1 MLSSRRLRW
10 LLYACVLYTAFCLI
24 GGVYLADETLH
35 PGRRPLTDV
44 EVNVFRQTLRALN
57 SEFDDVSITAPD
69 GATLRGWILRPD
81 HPNGD
86 AAILLHG
93 LADNRLGMEGY
104 AKILLA
110 RGFVVLLPDARA
122 HGTSGGALATYGL
135 LERED
140 VHQWLNLLVSQV
152 RPKCIYGVGE
162 SMGAAELL
170 QSLDGLTPFC
180 AVIAESSFASFRE
193 IAYDRMGQPFHTGP
207 WLGHTI
213 LRPLVEIA
221 FLRARLKYHLDMQQ
235 VSPQDFVA
243 RTHVPVLLIH
253 GEIDSNIPDRHSR
266 LIHDKNPNSVLWEV
280 AGADHCGAISTAPQE
295 FEKRLVTWF
304 ARDPQTAA
312 ATPDNTSSR

>member
-10 LLYACVLYTAFCLI
+10 LLYVCVLYIAFCLI
-24 GGVYLADETLH
+24 GGIYLADATLH
-35 PGRRPLTDV
+35 PTRRPLTDV
-44 EVNVFRQTLRALN
+44 EVNAFRQSIHALN
-57 SEFDDVSITAPD
+57 SDLDDVSITTPD
-69 GATLRGWILRPD
+69 GSVLRGWIVRPA

-104 AKILLA
+104 ANILLA

-135 LERED
+135 LERD
-140 VHQWLNLLVSQV
+140 DIHQWADMLESQV
-152 RPKCIYGVGE
+152 RPKCIYGMGE

-170 QSLDGLTPFC
+170 QSLERTPFC
-180 AVIAESSFASFRE
+180 AVVAESSFASFRE

-207 WLGHTI
+207 WVGRTI

-221 FLRARLKYHLDMQQ
+221 FLRARWKYSLDMEQ

-243 RTHVPVLLIH
+243 RTHVPILLIH
-253 GEIDSNIPDRHSR
+253 GEIDSNIPERHSR
-266 LIHDKNPNSVLWEV
+266 LIRDKNANAVLWDV
-280 AGADHCGAISTAPQE
+280 PGADHCGAISAAPQE

-304 ARDPQTAA
+304 TRDPQTV
-312 ATPDNTSSR
+312 ATPPGYTDHH